1 MKLSTHAVLRLGA
14 VFALVPLILTGC
26 EAAPPADDGAASMSS
41 TLGGADLLANLGRTV
56 GIAKDKFVDL
66 AEAMP
71 EELYGWRPM
80 EGVRSVGD
88 VFIHV
93 AADNWYG
100 PALMDIAAPPET
112 GVTNEGTTVSAY
124 QERDLSKARIVAELV
139 ASFDHLLAAME
150 TTRDHLDEETMLGSN
165 MVTYGD
171 LWVRLATHM
180 HEHLGQSIA
189 YARANEVVPPWSM

>member
-1 MKLSTHAVLRLGA
+1 MNLSTHAVLRVGA
-14 VFALVPLILTGC
+14 VLALASLMLTGC
-26 EAAPPADDGAASMSS
+26 EAAPPADGDAASVSS
-41 TLGGADLLANLGRTV
+41 ATGGADLYANLERTI
-56 GIAKDKFVDL
+56 GIARDKFVAL

-71 EELYGWRPM
+71 EELYAWRPM

-100 PALMDIAAPPET
+100 PALMDIASPPEI
-112 GVTNEGTTVSAY
+112 GVTSEGATVSAY
-124 QERDLSKARIVAELV
+124 QERDLAKEQIVAELA
-139 ASFDHLLAAME
+139 ASFDHFLRAME
-150 TTRDHLDEETMLGSN
+150 TTRGHLDEESMLGSN

-189 YARANEVVPPWSM
+189 YARANEIAPPWSM